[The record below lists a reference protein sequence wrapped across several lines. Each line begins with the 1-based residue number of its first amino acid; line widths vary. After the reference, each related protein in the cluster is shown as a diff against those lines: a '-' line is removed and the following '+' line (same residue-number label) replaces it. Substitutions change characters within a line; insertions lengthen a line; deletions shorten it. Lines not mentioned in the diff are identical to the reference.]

1 MNCSN
6 ASEPGESD
14 ANDTGDAA
22 ANVLAK
28 IQGIG
33 EVDSGE
39 LDDRNIVLGSFVIA
53 FPGNLWDSI

>member
-14 ANDTGDAA
+14 ANATGDAA
-22 ANVLAK
+22 ANALAK

-39 LDDRNIVLGSFVIA
+39 LDDGNIVLGSFVIA
-53 FPGNLWDSI
+53 LPGNLWDSI